1 LIYSR
6 PNGSLDGSLSHVFF
20 LKVRND
26 RVEKTAGLL
35 AFVRT
40 VESGSFTN
48 ASRAIGS
55 SPSAVAKSVARLERR
70 LGVRLLQRSTRTLGL
85 TAEGSAYYER
95 VAPLLRAIADAD
107 TVVQG
112 VDDARGLLRVTA
124 PTDLNRLL
132 LTAWMWDFVDRHPKL
147 KLELSIMNRRIDLI
161 REGYDIAVRIGPI
174 SDSGLIGR
182 KLAELPLILVA
193 SPDYIAGRGAPRS
206 IDDLQ
211 QHACLRYI
219 LAGRPYAWT
228 WRDGTTLVPDGPL
241 DTNSGET
248 LRLAALHGAGT
259 STCSAPPLPRMSP
272 QAGSSRCSP
281 ICRCAP
287 CRSTRFTPS
296 AVRSRFGSGC
306 SSTFWSTA
314 LLRCKD
320 DGA

>member
-1 LIYSR
+1 MTGI
-6 PNGSLDGSLSHVFF
+6 
-20 LKVRND
+20 
-26 RVEKTAGLL
+26 VEKTAGLL

-132 LTAWMWDFVDRHPKL
+132 LTAWMRDFADRHPKL
-147 KLELSIMNRRIDLI
+147 KLELSIMNRRVDLI
-161 REGYDIAVRIGPI
+161 REGYDVAVRIGPI

-182 KLAELPLILVA
+182 KLAELPLVLAA

-206 IDDLQ
+206 IDDLP

-219 LAGRPYAWT
+219 LAGRPYTWI
-228 WRDGTTLVPDGPL
+228 WRDGATLVPDGPL
-241 DTNSGET
+241 DTNGGET
-248 LRLAALHGAGT
+248 LRLAAVQGAGIVHLLGAAVAEDVAAGRLVT
-259 STCSAPPLPRMSP
+259 VLPDLPMRTLPIYALHAFGRQIPLR
-272 QAGSSRCSP
+272 
-281 ICRCAP
+281 
-287 CRSTRFTPS
+287 
-296 AVRSRFGSGC
+296 VRLFIDFLVEC
-306 SSTFWSTA
+306 FA
-314 LLRCKD
+314 
-320 DGA
+320 AMQE